1 MLRSPASFP
10 PQLPSTVYPR
20 GDLRQGGC
28 PSHPPLPRPK
38 AFTKLLGKNRGA
50 TNEAAVNAPIADV
63 CRAPLRERRAG
74 SRTKASGR
82 RLSRA
87 NEQRERR
94 CAPVEPST
102 NSSKER
108 RVSAVRFGEALV
120 SLVQPRLLRTANNTS
135 WPFVE
140 ELLCS
145 KRPRRKLHTR
155 PSLAARAASPAGR
168 RSVSFATRKAY
179 PNGAI
184 GVLFRPC
191 VESGPEVATND
202 VAKAGVSR
210 CQLGVEVRAKSMSE
224 RERRRHGVPTPE
236 SFRGRSSWK
245 ATRGGTGVCQIHES
259 TTGVVTGGDATRLR
273 RPRAGVEEPLFGTR

>member
-1 MLRSPASFP
+1 MLRCPTSFP

-108 RVSAVRFGEALV
+108 RVSTVHFREALV

-155 PSLAARAASPAGR
+155 PSLAARAASLPADGRSRSPPGR
-168 RSVSFATRKAY
+168 RIRTVQLASCSARAWKVVPKWQPTTLQKPECRAVSW
-179 PNGAI
+179 
-184 GVLFRPC
+184 V
-191 VESGPEVATND
+191 
-202 VAKAGVSR
+202 
-210 CQLGVEVRAKSMSE
+210 
-224 RERRRHGVPTPE
+224 
-236 SFRGRSSWK
+236 
-245 ATRGGTGVCQIHES
+245 
-259 TTGVVTGGDATRLR
+259 
-273 RPRAGVEEPLFGTR
+273 